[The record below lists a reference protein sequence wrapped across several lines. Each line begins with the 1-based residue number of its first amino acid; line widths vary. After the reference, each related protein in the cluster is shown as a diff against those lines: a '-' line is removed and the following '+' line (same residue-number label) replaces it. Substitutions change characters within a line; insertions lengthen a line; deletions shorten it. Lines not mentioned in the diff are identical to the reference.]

1 MREEWEALE
10 VEVGWGNGVEMMGAG
25 EAVSAIAG
33 AAATTNAL
41 ARSAIR
47 MRFMNSPIG

>member
-25 EAVSAIAG
+25 EAVGGGGEVRGSMS
-33 AAATTNAL
+33 
-41 ARSAIR
+41 RYER
-47 MRFMNSPIG
+47 DV